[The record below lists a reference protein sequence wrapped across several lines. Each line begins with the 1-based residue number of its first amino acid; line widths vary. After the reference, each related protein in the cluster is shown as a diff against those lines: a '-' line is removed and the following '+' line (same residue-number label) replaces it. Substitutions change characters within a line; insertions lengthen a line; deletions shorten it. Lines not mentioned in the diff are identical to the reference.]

1 MARLSK
7 CFCLCLV
14 AILAVS
20 MMLMIQSVDA
30 QSSPVII
37 VTPTPEPLST
47 PTPTQAPT
55 RNIAMDYSE
64 MSRASEGENTRLVLA
79 VNASYYFG
87 EPVTISFQDF
97 TLNIAVERG
106 GPLVGQPENLF
117 TGTAKPNE
125 TGKIILDESNSEL
138 AFQLTF
144 IFSTLQ
150 NNAHGQTPFT
160 IYELVYSGSTT
171 GSSPSPSV
179 PELSWVAIVPLL
191 LSIFAVALVFRYRKT
206 VL

>member
-1 MARLSK
+1 
-7 CFCLCLV
+7 
-14 AILAVS
+14 
-20 MMLMIQSVDA
+20 MIKPTDA

-37 VTPTPEPLST
+37 ITPTPEPLPT

-64 MSRASEGENTRLVLA
+64 ISRTSEGENTRLVLA
-79 VNASYYFG
+79 VNASYNFG
-87 EPVTISFQDF
+87 EPVTINFQDF

-106 GPLVGQPENLF
+106 GPLAGQPENLF

-144 IFSTLQ
+144 VFSTLQ

-171 GSSPSPSV
+171 GPSPSPTI
-179 PELSWVAIVPLL
+179 PELSWLAIVPLL
-191 LSIFAVALVFRYRKT
+191 LSVFALAVLVRYRKT
-206 VL
+206 VMSDE